1 MPFEAYMNG
10 LPVEGDKTYMV
21 YRYRGLVERG
31 VGGRY
36 VWREGF
42 SQTTKDGSVLYPWL
56 TKKEAQA
63 DAARFNRKAKFVR
76 DTPGTTDKR
85 G

>member
-1 MPFEAYMNG
+1 MKYEAYMEG
-10 LPVEGDKTYMV
+10 LPVEGDETYMV

-42 SQTTKDGSVLYPWL
+42 SQTTKDGGVLYPWL
-56 TKKEAQA
+56 TRPEAQA
-63 DAARFNRKAKFVR
+63 DAKRFNRKAKFVWE
-76 DTPGTTDKR
+76 TVGTTRKQR
-85 G
+85 